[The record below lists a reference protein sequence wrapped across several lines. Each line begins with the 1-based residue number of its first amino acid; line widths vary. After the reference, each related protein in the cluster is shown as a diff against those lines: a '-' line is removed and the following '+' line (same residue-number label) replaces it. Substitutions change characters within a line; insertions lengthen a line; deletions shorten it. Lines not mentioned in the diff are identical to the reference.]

1 MKKNDAKADEYF
13 QKANNIEKQS
23 GIKKL
28 SSSNSEL
35 IQSSYYRRR

>member
-28 SSSNSEL
+28 NSSNS
-35 IQSSYYRRR
+35 